1 MILLSKS
8 KISSVLALKI
18 FELKVPKED
27 IEYINKEIKQPKRPN
42 TELLE
47 LWLERELNIENK
59 GIYGNVP
66 TDESHVTVQILP
78 NGNYKVLISDACFSM
93 IVSHVQ
99 PEPSSHRLNN
109 KDIFHFWLDIKTNR
123 LHIPQHID
131 VEEIKEK

>member
-99 PEPSSHRLNN
+99 PEPS
-109 KDIFHFWLDIKTNR
+109 
-123 LHIPQHID
+123 
-131 VEEIKEK
+131 